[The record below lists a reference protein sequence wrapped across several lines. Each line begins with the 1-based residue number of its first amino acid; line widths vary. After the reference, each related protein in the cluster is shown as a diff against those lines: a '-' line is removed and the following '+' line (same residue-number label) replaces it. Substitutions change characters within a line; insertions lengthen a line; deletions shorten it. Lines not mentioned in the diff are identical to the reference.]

1 MEPDTAILAAQER
14 IKHWEAE
21 HKRLK
26 SLAHIAWANQ
36 NSAEKKLKDLY
47 QQQDEH
53 LSRVVLYRR
62 PEPFRDTENCELAVI
77 LLQTPAGMLVCRK
90 RGEPHSD
97 EMCFKFN
104 RGSQKFLSYVAQY
117 TYELREVPQEYID
130 RALAAADKAQ
140 QS

>member
-26 SLAHIAWANQ
+26 SLAHLAWVNQ
-36 NSAEKKLKDLY
+36 NSAEKKLKELY
-47 QQQDEH
+47 QRQDER
-53 LSRVVLYRR
+53 LPCAEMYRR
-62 PEPFRDTENCELAVI
+62 REAFRDAGDCGLVVI
-77 LLQTPAGMLVCRK
+77 LLQTPACTLVCRK
-90 RGEPHSD
+90 YGEPHSG
-97 EMCFKFN
+97 EMRFQFN
-104 RGSQKFLSYVAQY
+104 RGSQKFIRYFASY

>member
-1 MEPDTAILAAQER
+1 MDFDAAILEAQEQV
-14 IKHWEAE
+14 KHWEDSRRHLE
-21 HKRLK
+21 
-26 SLAHIAWANQ
+26 SLAHQAWVSRNQ
-36 NSAEKKLKDLY
+36 AEKKLKDLY

-62 PEPFRDTENCELAVI
+62 PEPFRDVEDCGLAVI

>member
-26 SLAHIAWANQ
+26 SLAHIAWVNQ

-62 PEPFRDTENCELAVI
+62 PEPFRNAEDCGLAVI
-77 LLQTPAGMLVCRK
+77 LLQTPAGGLVCRK
-90 RGEPHSD
+90 YGEPHSG
-97 EMCFKFN
+97 EMRFKFM
-104 RGSQKFLSYVAQY
+104 RGSQKFVRYFAQY

-130 RALAAADKAQ
+130 RALEAADKTK